1 MSSRDEPV
9 FFALARAEDAVSRL
23 DEIARACPF
32 AEGWT
37 RRLDFAEAVAWG
49 WNHGSV
55 VTHDDLL
62 LHDGMLDAQVPEPA
76 IITARGLL
84 VARRRARH
92 AGPELLSAA
101 GISWLAGAG
110 KRPPLPTLA
119 RARRSRGRR
128 TESLPQ
134 ISRLDGLAATLKA
147 AAAGVSDTVH
157 ENLTEWL
164 TLFLDPELEVPH
176 LLKAAFAL
184 EAWSIIDPLPRRGY
198 LGPVLVAQ
206 WLHAENRVLSG
217 LIGIEGGFRVRSRQ
231 ASGRGLADPLSRLTF
246 WLDVLAA
253 AAAAGVAE
261 IQRLAL
267 ARSMLERRTRSRRAS
282 SKAPDVIDYV
292 MGHPLVTARDLATS
306 LNISGTSARRLIE
319 QFAPTLKEVTG
330 RSHYRAWRL

>member
-1 MSSRDEPV
+1 MDVRDESV

-23 DEIARACPF
+23 DEIARACSF
-32 AEGWT
+32 AEGWN

-76 IITARGLL
+76 VITARGLI
-84 VARRRARH
+84 VARRRARQ

-110 KRPPLPTLA
+110 KRPPLPALA
-119 RARRSRGRR
+119 RPRRSRDKQ
-128 TESLPQ
+128 TVSAPQ
-134 ISRLDGLAATLKA
+134 ISRLDNIAAALLS
-147 AAAGVSDTVH
+147 AAAGGSDTIH

-164 TLFLDPELEVPH
+164 TLFLDPEVEVPH

-184 EAWSIIDPLPRRGY
+184 EAWFIIDPLPRRGY

-206 WLHAENRVLSG
+206 WLNAENRIRSG

-231 ASGRGLADPLSRLTF
+231 GSGKGLPDPLSRLAF
-246 WLDVLAA
+246 WLDVLCAA
-253 AAAAGVAE
+253 AATGVAE

-267 ARSMLERRTRSRRAS
+267 ARSMLERHARGRRTS
-282 SKAPDVIDYV
+282 SKLPDVIHYV

-306 LNISGTSARRLIE
+306 LKISGTSARRL
-319 QFAPTLKEVTG
+319 G
-330 RSHYRAWRL
+330 RVVI